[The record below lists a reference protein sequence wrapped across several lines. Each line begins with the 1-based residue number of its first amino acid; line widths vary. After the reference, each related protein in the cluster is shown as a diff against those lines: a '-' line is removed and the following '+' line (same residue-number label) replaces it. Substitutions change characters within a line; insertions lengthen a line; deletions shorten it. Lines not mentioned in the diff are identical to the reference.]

1 MASMICSK
9 RLRSLTG
16 SLIDKRLITV
26 YRLSGKWEQTF
37 FFHQIHW
44 SMQFLLQIYHH
55 SSNLKKAYSLRTVIH
70 DQYIYVAFLR
80 FLTT

>member
-1 MASMICSK
+1 
-9 RLRSLTG
+9 
-16 SLIDKRLITV
+16 
-26 YRLSGKWEQTF
+26 
-37 FFHQIHW
+37 
-44 SMQFLLQIYHH
+44 MQFLLQIYHH